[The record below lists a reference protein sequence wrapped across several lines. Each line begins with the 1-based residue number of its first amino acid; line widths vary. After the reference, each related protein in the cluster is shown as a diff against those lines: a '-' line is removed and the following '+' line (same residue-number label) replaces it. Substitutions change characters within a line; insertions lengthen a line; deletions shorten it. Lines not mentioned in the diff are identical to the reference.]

1 MTTAPAHDLASR
13 SCASGLAAS
22 ESKACLRNNCR
33 KALTLLATA
42 IWLAPL
48 ILAQS
53 LPQVTGVDPSS
64 AKVNDSVTVSG
75 ENLGKAS
82 LSGIFLSDDKSDY
95 KATIVTQDADKI
107 VIKVPAVKP
116 GIYNVSIQVADKIMI
131 LPVRLT
137 VEE

>member
-1 MTTAPAHDLASR
+1 MKRRPAAANKSAHSRNGSSANFAPASDSDTLRTTR
-13 SCASGLAAS
+13 S
-22 ESKACLRNNCR
+22 
-33 KALTLLATA
+33 ATA

-64 AKVNDSVTVSG
+64 AKVNDIVTVSG